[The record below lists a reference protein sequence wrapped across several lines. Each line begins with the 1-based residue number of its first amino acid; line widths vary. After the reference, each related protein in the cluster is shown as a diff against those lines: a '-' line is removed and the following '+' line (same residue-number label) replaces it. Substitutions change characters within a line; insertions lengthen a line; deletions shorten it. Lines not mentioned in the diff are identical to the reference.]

1 MIEARGVKFTG
12 LWKPR
17 VGVKYVN
24 CFDLQFEGSFFGR
37 MKMDTSHGSS
47 SWFIILFKAVKNHGF
62 KCVFFSAV
70 SCLVCSFVHSAEGPN
85 FHITF

>member
-1 MIEARGVKFTG
+1 M
-12 LWKPR
+12 
-17 VGVKYVN
+17 
-24 CFDLQFEGSFFGR
+24 EG
-37 MKMDTSHGSS
+37 S